1 MTVEEMKALEKGD
14 RVSRPDGVVG
24 TVKGRTWYDDG
35 VKVMWDG
42 ERYCDQ
48 VLWLA
53 AERLTLV
60 SKWRK

>member
-1 MTVEEMKALEKGD
+1 MTIDEMKTLEKCD

-35 VKVMWDG
+35 VKVMWNG
-42 ERYCDQ
+42 ETYCDQ
-48 VLWLA
+48 VMFIA

-60 SKWRK
+60 KKWDK